1 MAIGDAGAA
10 KGFDL
15 PADNDKVN
23 EGGLEIRRM
32 GDYLAAE
39 IDARTAADVLKWD
52 ASKIIISTTTPAVV
66 NGAILLKYVP

>member
-15 PADNDKVN
+15 PADIDALNQ
-23 EGGLEIRRM
+23 GALEIRRL

-39 IDARTAADVLKWD
+39 IDARTAADALKLD
-52 ASKIIISTTTPAVV
+52 AAKIIISTTTPAVV
-66 NGAILLKYVP
+66 NGALLVKYIP

>member
-15 PADNDKVN
+15 PADNDQLN
-23 EGGLEIRRM
+23 LGALEIRRM

-39 IDARTAADVLKWD
+39 IDARTAADALKLD
-52 ASKIIISTTTPAVV
+52 AAKVIVSSTTPAVV
-66 NGAILLKYVP
+66 NGALLFKYTP